1 MLKKTIFKSFWFW
14 LLVLLIAI
22 QAFSLNVKATL
33 PIKESEELQVPKEV
47 LSILKRSCYD
57 CHSSQVKAPWYY
69 NVAPVSWFTQLHV
82 KNARNIVNFSK
93 WNSYSKEKQ
102 LKILKKLP
110 KSIVIRM
117 PMSTYLSMHKEAT
130 LSHEDKKRLKL
141 WAKGLK
147 EKLK

>member
-1 MLKKTIFKSFWFW
+1 
-14 LLVLLIAI
+14 
-22 QAFSLNVKATL
+22 
-33 PIKESEELQVPKEV
+33 
-47 LSILKRSCYD
+47 
-57 CHSSQVKAPWYY
+57 
-69 NVAPVSWFTQLHV
+69 VAPVSWFTQLHV

-130 LSHEDKKRLKL
+130 LSHDDKKRLNA
-141 WAKGLK
+141 WAKELK